1 MIVIFERSKQNDY
14 RHNSNDDKKISKKK
28 QVDNSDNSKEK
39 KITRKKSNVLIS
51 YRSFEKWKAKYI
63 NLFVYKKDN
72 LGANK
77 DR

>member
-1 MIVIFERSKQNDY
+1 MIIDITAMMI
-14 RHNSNDDKKISKKK
+14 KKISKKK

>member
-1 MIVIFERSKQNDY
+1 MS
-14 RHNSNDDKKISKKK
+14 KK
-28 QVDNSDNSKEK
+28 QVDNNNNSKEK
-39 KITRKKSNVLIS
+39 KITRKKTNVLIS